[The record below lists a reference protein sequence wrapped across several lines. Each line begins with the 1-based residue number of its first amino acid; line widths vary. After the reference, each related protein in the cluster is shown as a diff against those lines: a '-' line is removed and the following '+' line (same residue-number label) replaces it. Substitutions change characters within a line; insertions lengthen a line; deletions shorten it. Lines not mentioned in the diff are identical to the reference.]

1 MARTNKIKEPKKD
14 IRQETLPETVMIGG
28 VAVFVFALFALY
40 PLYFQ
45 DKYANMGSAKYD
57 FFKTAYT
64 VFIPVM
70 LLACISNLFL
80 KWKELSIKKVC
91 QEMLLTDWFVLAYII
106 VCWISYGLSDYRDAA
121 FWGYD
126 GWFMGVMT
134 QTIFVLL
141 YFFVSRWFLWHWS
154 YWWFI
159 ALPSAI
165 VFLLGI
171 LHRFNVDP
179 LGMYEGVDE
188 SVKILFLSTLG
199 QATWYSSYLCIA
211 LPIGMACYWYK
222 RELKWSTLWGVFL
235 CIAFASVVTQ
245 NSDSAFMAL
254 GGSFLVLFWL
264 SFESDEYF
272 VRFWELAVLCLA
284 SFKVIGVLQ
293 KIFAGRAI
301 QLEGL
306 STFCSQSTATW
317 ILLAVAVVIYAGL
330 YSINRKGKLHIEKF
344 RMARN
349 VLYALIPVFIILLV
363 VCIYLVTTGRISG
376 TFLNNIGYLNFDEH
390 WGNNRGFTWKF
401 TMRMFGDYGI
411 REKFFGCGPDAYA
424 SAAYAFDPES
434 LQGFWGN
441 SILACAHNEWMNCLV
456 DMGIF
461 GLVTYLGSFVT
472 TFLVFMKDWKEHPFV
487 VGGAVAIV
495 SYFLH
500 NFFCYQQ
507 IICTPIIFVVMGIG
521 VALIRKKK
529 GYMPE

>member
-1 MARTNKIKEPKKD
+1 M
-14 IRQETLPETVMIGG
+14 
-28 VAVFVFALFALY
+28 
-40 PLYFQ
+40 
-45 DKYANMGSAKYD
+45 
-57 FFKTAYT
+57 
-64 VFIPVM
+64 
-70 LLACISNLFL
+70 
-80 KWKELSIKKVC
+80 
-91 QEMLLTDWFVLAYII
+91 
-106 VCWISYGLSDYRDAA
+106 
-121 FWGYD
+121 
-126 GWFMGVMT
+126 
-134 QTIFVLL
+134 
-141 YFFVSRWFLWHWS
+141 
-154 YWWFI
+154 
-159 ALPSAI
+159 
-165 VFLLGI
+165 
-171 LHRFNVDP
+171 
-179 LGMYEGVDE
+179 
-188 SVKILFLSTLG
+188 
-199 QATWYSSYLCIA
+199 
-211 LPIGMACYWYK
+211 
-222 RELKWSTLWGVFL
+222 FL

-349 VLYALIPVFIILLV
+349 VLYALIPVFIIALV

-507 IICTPIIFVVMGIG
+507 IICTPIIFVVTGIG